1 MVVFSEHLP
10 NQYGVKEYQNK
21 SNTDDEFAY
30 NKNGNYLENRARKL
44 ENLKPRTSYDIKI
57 LQRLLNNPPNNKMP

>member
-1 MVVFSEHLP
+1 MKDNVGYP
-10 NQYGVKEYQNK
+10 TYYDQ
-21 SNTDDEFAY
+21 
-30 NKNGNYLENRARKL
+30 NGNLNSNPSEVRAVYLENRARKL